1 MNGEGG
7 NPWRGRIVLLTLA
20 HVVGTVGYV
29 SVMTMAPAIRTELD
43 LNATQVGSFI
53 SAFYFAQA
61 LTAPPGGALADRLG
75 VGTTLVAAMALLTT
89 GAAVFAGV
97 ATYPPAVA
105 AAFVMGLGYAL
116 VNPATAKGVLTWF
129 KPEHRATAMGVK
141 QMGVPMGGLL
151 ASALGAAVVF
161 VSWRHML
168 WGIALVTVVVGL
180 FWWRQA
186 ERPAPGQGGFRSLL
200 ADMKAVYTSRQLAAL
215 NAASATFN
223 AGQQGFSSYLT
234 LFLRDVAGT
243 SQPFAGL
250 CMGVAQSAGA
260 IGRVL
265 WAFVSDRYTGGR
277 RKGVFI
283 AILAGAVAGM
293 AAIAMASAAWPAA
306 ALLASAFLL
315 GATLLAYAALMHTL
329 CAEAVPP
336 KLAGAAIG
344 ANLLATSIGGSVGPI
359 LFGAIVD
366 ATGAYA
372 PAWLATAGLV
382 LAGVL
387 LVGFGF
393 REGRDGG

>member
-1 MNGEGG
+1 MTDEQE
-7 NPWRGRIVLLTLA
+7 NPWRGPIVRLTLA

-29 SVMTMAPAIRTELD
+29 SVMTMAPVIRAELD

-61 LTAPPGGALADRLG
+61 VTAPPGGALADRLG
-75 VGTTLVAAMALLTT
+75 VGVTLVAAMGLLTT
-89 GAAVFAGV
+89 GAAVFGAV
-97 ATYPPAVA
+97 SSYPPAVA

-151 ASALGAAVVF
+151 ASGLGAAVIF
-161 VSWRHML
+161 LSWRHVL
-168 WGIALVTVVVGL
+168 WGIAAATVIVGV
-180 FWWRQA
+180 FWWRRA
-186 ERPAPGQGGFRSLL
+186 ERPAAGHGGFAALL
-200 ADMKAVYTSRQLAAL
+200 ADMRVVYTDRRLAVL
-215 NAASATFN
+215 NLASATFN
-223 AGQQGFSSYLT
+223 GGQQGFSSYLT

-260 IGRVL
+260 VGRVL
-265 WAFVSDRYTGGR
+265 WAFVSDRFTGRR
-277 RKGVFI
+277 RKGVFLS
-283 AILAGAVAGM
+283 ILTAAVAGM
-293 AAIAMASAAWPAA
+293 AALAAATGSWPAA
-306 ALLASAFLL
+306 ALIGVALL
-315 GATLLAYAALMHTL
+315 MGATILAYAALMHTL

-344 ANLLATSIGGSVGPI
+344 SNLLATSVGGSLGPI

-366 ATGAYA
+366 ATGSYA
-372 PAWLATAGLV
+372 PAWLATGGVV

-387 LVGFGF
+387 LVAFGF
-393 REGRDGG
+393 REGRSG